1 MIRLNKRLK
10 GLFCFFLVI
19 VVLLFSGCIDD
30 IPDDPNTYIRSIPH
44 DGLER
49 TYRIHIP
56 PLFNKSIQMPL
67 VLVLHGGGGT
77 AEGMEEQ
84 LTLGGFN
91 NLSDKEGF
99 IVVYPDGIEKH
110 WNDGRKNVTYRTHQE
125 KIDDVGFISILI
137 DNITEELNINPGRV
151 YVTGMSNGAMMS
163 YRLACEISEKI
174 AAIAPVTGAI
184 PEDIVP
190 QCSPSKP
197 VSVLA
202 ISGTDDPLVPWDGGD
217 IKSPFFHKPLGKV
230 LSVHDSVNYWVIH
243 NNCSPISNITWLP
256 DLDPGDDTRVRREI
270 YGEGDEG
277 TKVILYA
284 IEGGGHTWPDG
295 LQYLSESR
303 IGKTCHDINANE
315 VIWEFFKE
323 LERV

>member
-10 GLFCFFLVI
+10 GLFCLFLVI

-30 IPDDPNTYIRSIPH
+30 IPNDPNTYIRSITH

-56 PLFNKSIQMPL
+56 PSFNKTIQMPL
-67 VLVLHGGGGT
+67 VLALHGGMGT
-77 AEGMEEQ
+77 AEDMEEQ
-84 LTLGGFN
+84 LTLSGFN

-110 WNDGRKNVTYRTHQE
+110 WNDGRKNVSYRTHQE
-125 KIDDVGFISILI
+125 KIDDVGFISALI
-137 DNITEELNINPGRV
+137 DNITEEFNIDPGRV

-163 YRLACEISEKI
+163 YRLACEIPEKI

-202 ISGTDDPLVPWDGGD
+202 ISGTDDPLVPWEGGD
-217 IKSPFFHKPLGKV
+217 ITSLFLHKPLGKV
-230 LSVHDSVNYWVIH
+230 LSVPDSVNYWVIH
-243 NNCSPISNITWLP
+243 NNCPPIPNITWLP

-270 YGEGDEG
+270 YGESDER

-315 VIWEFFKE
+315 IIWEFFRE

>member
-1 MIRLNKRLK
+1 MVQSNKRLK

-19 VVLLFSGCIDD
+19 VALLFSGCIDD
-30 IPDDPNTYIRSIPH
+30 IPDDPNTYIRSISH

-99 IVVYPDGIEKH
+99 IVAYPDGIEKH
-110 WNDGRKNVTYRTHQE
+110 WNDGRKNVTYRAHQE

-137 DNITEELNINPGRV
+137 DNITEELNINLGRV

-217 IKSPFFHKPLGKV
+217 IKSTFFHKPLGKV
-230 LSVHDSVNYWVIH
+230 LSVPDSVNYWVIH
-243 NNCSPISNITWLP
+243 NNCSPISDITWLP
-256 DLDPGDDTRVRREI
+256 DLDPQDDTRVRREI

>member
-1 MIRLNKRLK
+1 MIKKFILISALAAA
-10 GLFCFFLVI
+10 LCVPVF
-19 VVLLFSGCIDD
+19 FSGCITDT
-30 IPDDPNTYIRSIPH
+30 PDNPNTYIRSITY

-56 PLFNKSIQMPL
+56 PSFDKTTQMPL

-91 NLSDKEGF
+91 NLSDKKGF
-99 IVVYPDGIEKH
+99 IVVYPEGIEKH
-110 WNDGRKNVTYRTHQE
+110 WNDGRKNVTYRAHQE
-125 KIDDVGFISILI
+125 QIDDVGFISALI
-137 DNITEELNINPGRV
+137 DTITEEFNIDPGRV
-151 YVTGMSNGAMMS
+151 YVTGISNGAMMS

-174 AAIAPVTGAI
+174 TAIAPVAGAI
-184 PEDIVP
+184 PKDIIP

-197 VSVLA
+197 VSVLV
-202 ISGTDDPLVPWDGGD
+202 ISGTDDPLIPWDGGD
-217 IKSPFFHKPLGKV
+217 VISPFLHKPRGKV
-230 LSVHDSVNYWVIH
+230 LSVSDSANYWVTH
-243 NNCSPISNITWLP
+243 NNCSSTPDITWLP
-256 DLDPGDDTRVRREI
+256 DIDPQDDTRIRRET
-270 YGEGDEG
+270 YSGGDEE

-303 IGKTCHDINANE
+303 IGKTCHDINANDI
-315 VIWEFFKE
+315 IWEFFRE
-323 LERV
+323 LKRI

>member
-10 GLFCFFLVI
+10 GLFCLFLVI

-30 IPDDPNTYIRSIPH
+30 IPDDPNTYIRSITH

-56 PLFNKSIQMPL
+56 PSFNKAIQMPL
-67 VLVLHGGGGT
+67 ILVLHGGGGT

-99 IVVYPDGIEKH
+99 IVVYPNGIEKH
-110 WNDGRKNVTYRTHQE
+110 WNDGRKNVSYRTHQE
-125 KIDDVGFISILI
+125 NIDDVGFISALI
-137 DNITEELNINPGRV
+137 DNITEEFNINPGRV

-184 PEDIVP
+184 PEDVVP
-190 QCSPSKP
+190 QCLPSKP

-202 ISGTDDPLVPWDGGD
+202 ISGTDDPLVPWEGGD
-217 IKSPFFHKPLGKV
+217 IKSLFFHKPLGKV
-230 LSVHDSVNYWVIH
+230 LSVPDSVNYWVIR
-243 NNCSPISNITWLP
+243 NNCSPIPNITWLP
-256 DLDPGDDTRVRREI
+256 DLDPGDDTRVRREV
-270 YGEGDEG
+270 YSDGDEG
-277 TKVILYA
+277 AEVILYV

-295 LQYLSESR
+295 LQYLSESL
-303 IGKTCHDINANE
+303 IGKTCRDINANE
-315 VIWEFFKE
+315 IIWEFFKE
-323 LERV
+323 LEGV